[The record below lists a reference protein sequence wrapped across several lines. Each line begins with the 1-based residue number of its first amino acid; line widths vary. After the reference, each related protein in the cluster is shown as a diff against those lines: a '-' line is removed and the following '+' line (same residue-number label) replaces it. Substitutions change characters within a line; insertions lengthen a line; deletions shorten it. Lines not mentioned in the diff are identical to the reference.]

1 MVKGLSRR
9 VVVVKFPDAKV
20 FEQAIFIIREDAP
33 THGISAGDVLR
44 EAVQVAD
51 NYVSPRRKTN
61 DLFAPYMAA
70 LWAAG
75 GAAATGLAWLIAAVF
90 G

>member
-9 VVVVKFPDAKV
+9 VVVVRFPDAKV

-33 THGISAGDVLR
+33 HTGVSAGDVLQ
-44 EAVQVAD
+44 EAIQVAD
-51 NYVSPRRKTN
+51 NYVSPRRRGRAP
-61 DLFAPYMAA
+61 FAPYIAA
-70 LWAAG
+70 LWATG
-75 GAAATGLAWLIAAVF
+75 GAAVTGLAWLIAAVF